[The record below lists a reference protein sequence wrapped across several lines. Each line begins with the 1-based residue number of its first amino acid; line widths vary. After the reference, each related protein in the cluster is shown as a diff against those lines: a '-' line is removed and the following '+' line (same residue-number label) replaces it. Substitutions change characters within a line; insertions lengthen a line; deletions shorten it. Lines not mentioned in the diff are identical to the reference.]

1 MGTSI
6 GLIEV
11 KSIPVGIQSADEML
25 KAANVELL
33 LATPICP
40 GKYVIIISGNVGSVK
55 SAMTVGRQVADSF
68 LVAEHTINNVHESI
82 PSAVLG
88 TTVVEKIGS
97 IGVIETISALTA
109 VRVGDIAAKASNVKL
124 MEIRIARGLG
134 GKGYVTLTGD
144 VSAVRSAVNSCLN
157 ELGDSGELI
166 SHCVI
171 AQPHPGLI
179 DKLQ

>member
-11 KSIPVGIQSADEML
+11 KSIPVGIQTADEML
-25 KAANVELL
+25 KAANVSLL

-40 GKYVIIISGNVGSVK
+40 GKYVIIINGNVGAVK
-55 SAMTVGRQVADSF
+55 SAMNTGRQIADTF
-68 LVAEHTINNVHESI
+68 MVTEHTINNVHESI
-82 PSAVLG
+82 PSAILG
-88 TTVVEKIGS
+88 TTQVDKVQS

-109 VRVGDIAAKASNVKL
+109 VRAGDIAAKASNVKL

-134 GKGYVTLTGD
+134 GKGYLTLTGD
-144 VSAVRSAVNSCLN
+144 VAAVRSAVKATLA
-157 ELGDSGELI
+157 ELGETGEVI
-166 SHCVI
+166 SQCVI
-171 AQPHPGLI
+171 PQPHHELI